1 MIYNTSLHALG
12 FKETRIFWKIW
23 EDTQSRN

>member
-1 MIYNTSLHALG
+1 MLLG